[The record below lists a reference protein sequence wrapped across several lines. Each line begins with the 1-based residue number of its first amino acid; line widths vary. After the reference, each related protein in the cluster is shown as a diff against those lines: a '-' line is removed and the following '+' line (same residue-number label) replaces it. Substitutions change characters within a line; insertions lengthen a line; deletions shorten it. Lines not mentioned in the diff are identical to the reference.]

1 MGLGIGAIVSIISA
15 TVAVGTTIYAMTQMP
30 DKQEQ
35 DAGGSKITKNGT
47 SSPRNRVYGKAIV
60 GCTSVYSNVLNK
72 SHNVRLD
79 VFAVGGAGAVT
90 FHNIWIDDSKMFE
103 EDKADFTPAN
113 DGRACIYTSNDMR
126 GRYKS
131 YGGFQMQWRSGQENQ
146 VASQLAIDNSDGEW
160 TVNHRGSFVP
170 HIVIRA
176 NYVEKTDAVI
186 LGSRYN
192 ITALVTG
199 ADVYD
204 PRTGLV
210 NGESSNT
217 ALAVLDFLTNTYYGM
232 GIPTDYI
239 DIESFKYAA
248 TFVDNH
254 DLRINSAINADDSY
268 ADILRDMLAC
278 CGGALAITNGRIKFL
293 VEEAVT
299 APIYEFDEDNITK
312 GTLKV
317 SPSGSS
323 DYYNVVTTQ
332 FKSASNRD
340 NADDFMIPAD
350 TTTDPRIRQDGQVI
364 TKSLKMPYARDA
376 YPEEEGKVLHGVK
389 HMTNIVYKKAF
400 FQTKASFEVDLYHYP
415 LLEPFSVVAIT
426 SSVYGYSRKL
436 FRVESMKIST
446 TEDRFNMAVINCV
459 EYDHS
464 IYDSNIDG
472 VINPPRPELDDS
484 IGKPTGLSFQLI
496 DFVSS
501 GKGSLSWQ
509 AGYFTPSTAYDI
521 EYKLS
526 TASEWT
532 RLTTAFRGLSY
543 EVSNLKQA
551 SYDFRVRTYELV
563 LGHSEWTTITNQ
575 AVKPTYVI
583 PAVTGLVIDATG
595 LEHRFTWDNM
605 KTVKI
610 EGIPA
615 NYPNTNGGSGLVSD
629 VFKQYAIEI
638 LVGGTRKHT
647 VTTQDN
653 YYTFSK
659 RDIENIVTGRSY
671 TVRIRVE
678 DVRGKAGAWKQ
689 LTVNNAQCA
698 IPSDIDVTAKVGIAT
713 IEWSPCLDD
722 DFVGSEIHVSKDAEF
737 TPSEST
743 LYATLGKESF
753 YVFNFP
759 DTSDYYIRVG
769 HFDSHGKDGIKYSLP
784 VHVTYE
790 ALPVSKVVR
799 LVSESTSFHVDKNGT
814 VTPSQIVLTATTQ
827 NTEGAV
833 SWSVSPSVTLTAG
846 SNPNEK
852 IIKAAALANHE
863 QVKVTINCEGQS
875 DTITVFKVRDG
886 QDGHD
891 GQDGQNGQDGSTI
904 YEQYRYG
911 QTVTVDSKWTAWG
924 ADMRDTDMF
933 RQRRVVTNGVA
944 GAAGSVH
951 RIKANDGTDGA
962 DGDRVF
968 IKYHTA
974 PLSQR
979 PNRPEGD
986 GNNGGWV
993 DNAEGANWMTQKV
1006 AKTIDEP
1013 LTFWSFPIQMKG
1025 NDGEVDYSQVDEI
1038 AEAKKNEAIEASIAS
1053 AQAQVEAAE
1062 VRAKAYADGVATEA
1076 EQAAILAADAK
1087 ANAAETKAKA
1097 YADGVVTE
1105 AEAAAIAEAERLAA
1119 QAEANAKA
1127 ASDPKGSASKA
1138 QQAAIAAAEEK
1149 ANAAK
1154 VFAQSYADG
1163 VATEAEQAAIAAAE
1177 AKAKAAE
1184 VAAKA
1189 YADGQVTEA
1198 EQAAIAEAERLASE
1212 AEERAKAAAIAESK
1226 DYSNAQVEA
1235 VRDVIEQIDLRA
1247 LALPEDTNLLNVS
1260 TWKVGTQGSQVGFN
1274 RNGRLE
1280 ESAIVSGMSPFG
1292 ADALWECRPYGDSS
1306 GDGGWVTS
1314 EFPIDTTKTYR
1325 FCVWFKVKDAKGAG
1339 AFYLG
1344 CSQSGSTANLNGT
1357 VNKNPY
1363 FVSGNYRS
1371 LGKVEADK
1379 WYLAVGVVHPHTYT
1393 GSDSGVAGIYDPVT
1407 GEKLYDGTEFKAV
1420 EGKATQAHRCYLYY
1434 TDNNT
1439 QRQWMVRP
1447 RVEVLDGTEV
1457 SLEKMFSTA
1466 VAGAQS
1472 LHAVKE
1478 AAEAAAK
1485 AAEVEAKAYAD
1496 GVATEAEQAAI
1507 TAAQA
1512 AANAA
1517 EVKAKAYADGEVTKA
1532 EQAAIDEA
1540 ERLAAQAEANAKALA
1555 QGVGAYREVTF
1566 GFSPTEG
1573 GSYHSLSGLQYY
1585 TVSETVLLKSCVV
1598 NASKEGTVTI
1608 CLYKGHGKATDKLV
1622 AQKEVTLTKGVQRIE
1637 LGFVFD
1643 KAVSTTWT
1651 LMRKGDVPLYRHIGA
1666 NTVTYPRE
1674 AGSLVTPQSS
1684 AGSDMAYY
1692 YFYNLEVAGL
1702 GVEGTPIGAD
1712 AVGSAAA
1719 AKEAAEAY
1727 ALAKANLAE
1736 TKAKAY
1742 ADGVVT
1748 EAEQAAIDEAE
1759 RLAAAAQ
1766 ENAKIAAEESTGRWS
1781 RDYMVNATKFA
1792 EVLDI
1797 KGASLPTQIG
1807 GTAGY
1812 SRYLV
1817 TLTTLGTGTRTEYA
1831 AWLRFDSAKW
1841 VVTTIKASGT
1851 SSNHPVLFIQDNK
1864 PYIKTYHEKEY
1875 RVRCT
1880 VEDQYVSAASAISQS
1895 AKEYADATANAAEVK
1910 AKAYADGI
1918 VTESEQAAI
1927 EAAEA
1932 AANAAEVRAKAY
1944 ADGEVT
1950 KAEQAA
1956 IAAAQ
1961 EAANLAETKAKAY
1974 ADGVSTEA
1982 ELAAIA
1988 AAEAKAKAA
1997 EVAAKAYADGEVT
2010 KAEQAAIEEAER
2022 LADEAKAHADA
2033 ELKKERK
2040 RQFDPHLTDP
2050 LKTFSKVASGS
2061 PDVISTLEGVGNI
2074 SVVSGV
2080 TGGNA
2085 LSLTG
2090 DHWIY
2095 STAVIPVDTSK
2106 KYKMVVKV
2114 RQTKDKTAGG
2124 SGFYA
2129 GVVTLDRNYN
2139 NLTGGEGTH
2148 RYFCA
2153 KSETLTVAGG
2163 WRTFEGYIQG
2173 VGDAHNNFRAGT
2185 AYVRPMFI
2193 VNYSKGNGI
2202 AEVDEIRFYEVTAQ
2216 GDLIDLGFETAQGAQ
2231 DKANAA
2237 QAAAEA
2243 YAKARAEAA
2252 LNTQFVHSGFI
2263 ERDGLNFRKKSG
2275 VSQWDGWASSKQTF
2289 TGGCSLTF
2297 TAGTTNAAAMC
2308 GITTPNMG
2316 GASYTDIDFC
2326 FYIRSNGTLAIYENG
2341 KHIADYGNYTVG
2353 TVLTIRYDGI
2363 RVRYFVNGVL
2373 KREVGTSANLGF
2385 VADMSIYDVST
2396 GFPIQ
2401 GLTFLDSEGAVA
2413 WAKDNLDNRIP
2424 QANADALK
2432 TMMANEGLRYYKKIT
2447 VGGEANKYYPV
2458 IIHGGDQN
2466 KLRTIKIWRS
2476 YSETAPN
2483 SWNTATH
2490 KGALMMTW
2498 QGNFGGWGGAVYR
2511 STLLE
2516 HSEAY
2521 SDILADCY
2529 IVNHSMGF
2537 AFFLRGG
2544 TAVYHIASDM
2554 DISGVERTNPS
2565 GGGSGIYL
2573 DGTLNSYVHATLPY
2587 NAPDALTTVNR
2598 DRLTS
2603 IKTAYNG
2610 QGQYIKNLNADNI
2623 STGTL
2628 SAQRIE
2634 ADVYNGTLVN
2644 ATNIKAGMLDANH
2657 INTRTFSGENAI
2669 FDAEVYGG
2677 VLTGAVVRTGSTGAR
2692 AEMREDGYK
2701 FAAYNAQN
2709 KPTFYVDANGNVVM
2723 NSGSIS
2729 SDVLSEASRNSNIV
2743 TWIGTAG
2750 KGGNMQFTDNLV
2762 LQNDVTYFPITNN
2775 FYTTGK
2781 NGVLNVQFCAANGY
2795 LFQDEKSAVG
2805 AAAPAQKTL
2814 PANAAPT
2821 VYFVDASNTTK
2832 GSVMRMTITYT
2843 TQAANGTA
2851 ASKSNP
2857 SGTQGWR
2864 KTYAHFHI
2872 DNVATRPNVATGTN
2886 VKGYKLCINLG
2897 ASSIKDKLKAL
2908 KRVPDVI
2915 NYHETAEGGRYL
2927 PHSYKVVWSGNAAAV
2942 TNSWGEGLYYIIGTQ
2957 RSDWRNC
2964 GFVMVAGENHHA
2976 PQHRSIYGQYDAYY
2990 EYRYDTKQFKASKTH
3005 IAVIIKLSGV

>member
-595 LEHRFTWDNM
+595 LEHKFTWDNM

-638 LVGGTRKHT
+638 LVDGTRKHT

-678 DVRGKAGAWKQ
+678 DVRGKAGVWKQ

-875 DTITVFKVRDG
+875 DTITVFKVRDGQDG

-1198 EQAAIAEAERLASE
+1198 EQAAIAEAERLA
-1212 AEERAKAAAIAESK
+1212 
-1226 DYSNAQVEA
+1226 
-1235 VRDVIEQIDLRA
+1235 
-1247 LALPEDTNLLNVS
+1247 
-1260 TWKVGTQGSQVGFN
+1260 
-1274 RNGRLE
+1274 
-1280 ESAIVSGMSPFG
+1280 
-1292 ADALWECRPYGDSS
+1292 
-1306 GDGGWVTS
+1306 
-1314 EFPIDTTKTYR
+1314 
-1325 FCVWFKVKDAKGAG
+1325 
-1339 AFYLG
+1339 
-1344 CSQSGSTANLNGT
+1344 
-1357 VNKNPY
+1357 
-1363 FVSGNYRS
+1363 
-1371 LGKVEADK
+1371 
-1379 WYLAVGVVHPHTYT
+1379 
-1393 GSDSGVAGIYDPVT
+1393 
-1407 GEKLYDGTEFKAV
+1407 
-1420 EGKATQAHRCYLYY
+1420 
-1434 TDNNT
+1434 
-1439 QRQWMVRP
+1439 
-1447 RVEVLDGTEV
+1447 
-1457 SLEKMFSTA
+1457 
-1466 VAGAQS
+1466 
-1472 LHAVKE
+1472 
-1478 AAEAAAK
+1478 
-1485 AAEVEAKAYAD
+1485 
-1496 GVATEAEQAAI
+1496 
-1507 TAAQA
+1507 
-1512 AANAA
+1512 
-1517 EVKAKAYADGEVTKA
+1517 
-1532 EQAAIDEA
+1532 
-1540 ERLAAQAEANAKALA
+1540 AQAEANAKALA

-1573 GSYHSLSGLQYY
+1573 GSYHNLSGLQYY

-1651 LMRKGDVPLYRHIGA
+1651 LMRDGAVPLYRHIGA

-2050 LKTFSKVASGS
+2050 LKTFSKASTGS
-2061 PDVISTLEGVGNI
+2061 PDTIGTLEGVGNI

-2090 DHWIY
+2090 DHWVF

-2129 GVVTLDRNYN
+2129 GVATLDRNYSSIS
-2139 NLTGGEGTH
+2139 GGAGTH

-2153 KSETLTVAGG
+2153 QSETLTVAGG

-2193 VNYSKGNGI
+2193 VNYSKGNGV

-2316 GASYTDIDFC
+2316 GAGYNDIDFC

-2483 SWNTATH
+2483 SWNTSTH

-2573 DGTLNSYVHATLPY
+2573 DGTLNSYVHATSPY

>member
-1 MGLGIGAIVSIISA
+1 MGLAAA
-15 TVAVGTTIYAMTQMP
+15 TVAWISVGLSVGATIYTMTQMP
-30 DKQEQ
+30 DNKSN
-35 DAGGSKITKNGT
+35 DSIAGTKVTKNGT
-47 SSPRNRVYGKAIV
+47 QSPRNRVYGTAIV
-60 GCTSVYSNVLNK
+60 GCTYVYSNVLDRDQ
-72 SHNVRLD
+72 SYRLD
-79 VFAVGGAGAVT
+79 VFSVGGVGAVR
-90 FHNIWIDDSKMFE
+90 FHNVWIDDVKMFD
-103 EDKADFTPAN
+103 EDKNDLTDPAN
-113 DGRACIYTSNDMR
+113 ASSGIYDSSSMR
-126 GRYKS
+126 PRYKKS
-131 YGGFQMQWRSGQENQ
+131 DGFKMQWRSGQENQ
-146 VASQLAIDNSDGEW
+146 VAAKLAIDNSDGEW
-160 TVNHRGSFVP
+160 TVNHRGACVP
-170 HIVIRA
+170 HIVIYA
-176 NYVEKTDAVI
+176 DYSTNQDYVFFSD
-186 LGSRYN
+186 RYN
-192 ITALVTG
+192 INALVTG
-199 ADVYD
+199 AEVFD
-204 PRTGLV
+204 PRTGQV

-217 ALAVLDFLTNTYYGM
+217 ALATLDFLMNDYYGM
-232 GIPTDYI
+232 GVTVDYI
-239 DIESFKYAA
+239 NMESFKYGA
-248 TFVDNH
+248 TFCEDN
-254 DLRINSAINADDSY
+254 DLRINSAIDASAKF
-268 ADILRDMLAC
+268 ADILQDMLAC
-278 CGGALAITNGRIKFL
+278 CGGALAIVDGKITFL
-293 VEEAVT
+293 VEEKVL
-299 APIYEFDEDNITK
+299 APVYELNEDNILK
-312 GTLKV
+312 NSLKV
-317 SPSGSS
+317 SPADSS
-323 DYYNVVTTQ
+323 SYYNVVSTT
-332 FKSASNRD
+332 FKSEINRD
-340 NADDFMIPAD
+340 NDDDFVIPQNAAS
-350 TTTDPRIRQDGQVI
+350 DPRVMADGKII

-376 YPEEEGKVLHGVK
+376 YEAEDGVVQHCVK
-389 HMTNIVYKKAF
+389 YMTNLVYNKAK
-400 FQTKASFEVDLYHYP
+400 FQMSCSFDIDLHK
-415 LLEPFSVVAIT
+415 FSELRPWDVIGV
-426 SSVYGYSRKL
+426 SSEIYGFKNKL
-436 FRVESMKIST
+436 FRVQSMKVAT
-446 TEDRFNMAVINCV
+446 DADRFNIATIHCI

-464 IYDSNIDG
+464 VYEGTVEGTGSL
-472 VINPPRPELDDS
+472 PRPKPDDNVPAPKNVMFTLS
-484 IGKPTGLSFQLI
+484 SFVNTGYGLLAWEASC
-496 DFVSS
+496 
-501 GKGSLSWQ
+501 
-509 AGYFTPSTAYDI
+509 FTPSTAYDI

-526 TASEWT
+526 SASKWT
-532 RLTTAFRGLSY
+532 RLTSAFRGTQFTLTD
-543 EVSNLKQA
+543 LKEA
-551 SYDFRVRTYELV
+551 RYDFRVRTYELF
-563 LGHSEWTTITNQ
+563 LGSSDWTTITNINVRP
-575 AVKPTYVI
+575 AYVI
-583 PAVTGLVIDATG
+583 PEVTGLKVETSTPNFK
-595 LEHRFTWDNM
+595 FTWDDMTN
-605 KTVKI
+605 V
-610 EGIPA
+610 EVDNIPSSDA
-615 NYPNTNGGSGLVSD
+615 PNSAGSTGKLAD
-629 VFKQYAIEI
+629 VFHQYSIQIVVNGVMKYATTTKESTFTLDLEKNKEMMGGQPSRVITFRISIEDRLGNSS
-638 LVGGTRKHT
+638 LVTELVANNRQIGVAG
-647 VTTQDN
+647 
-653 YYTFSK
+653 
-659 RDIENIVTGRSY
+659 
-671 TVRIRVE
+671 
-678 DVRGKAGAWKQ
+678 DV
-689 LTVNNAQCA
+689 
-698 IPSDIDVTAKVGIAT
+698 DVTNANGSAT
-713 IEWSPCLDD
+713 VEWSPCFEP
-722 DFVGSEIHVSKDAEF
+722 DFAGTEVHISTTKGF
-737 TPSEST
+737 TPSAST
-743 LYATLGKESF
+743 LHATLGKESF
-753 YVFNFP
+753 YVFPFP
-759 DTSDYYIRVG
+759 DKTTRYMRIA
-769 HFDSHGKDGIKYSLP
+769 HFDTMGRDGLQYSPEITL
-784 VHVTYE
+784 TYDGVE
-790 ALPVSKVVR
+790 SAKSVR
-799 LVSESTSFHVDKNGT
+799 LISDSQTFHVNKSG
-814 VTPSQIVLTATTQ
+814 VAAPSLIIMSAFTQ
-827 NTEGAV
+827 NVEG
-833 SWSVSPSVTLTAG
+833 SVKWTTSPSVALATT
-846 SNPNEK
+846 SNPNERVLK
-852 IIKAAALANHE
+852 YASMGNHDS
-863 QVKVTINCEGQS
+863 VKVTVTVDGVT
-875 DTITVFKVRDG
+875 DTVTICKVR
-886 QDGHD
+886 DGHD
-891 GQDGQNGQDGSTI
+891 GQDGQDGQDGSNGQDGNTI
-904 YEQYRYG
+904 YEEYRYG
-911 QTVTVDSKWTAWG
+911 QVINPDASWTAWG
-924 ADMRDTDMF
+924 ADMRTSDIY
-933 RQRRVVTNGVA
+933 RQTRRVINDVPQ
-944 GAAGSVH
+944 AAGRVH
-951 RIKANDGTDGA
+951 RIAGMDGSNGA
-962 DGDRVF
+962 DGERLFVV
-968 IKYHTA
+968 YHKN
-974 PLSQR
+974 PVNQR
-979 PNRPEGD
+979 PMPPEGA
-986 GNNGGWV
+986 GNTGGWTE
-993 DNAEGANWMTQKV
+993 DSDGANWMSQKL
-1006 AKTIDEP
+1006 ANTIDQP

-1025 NDGEVDYSQVDEI
+1025 NDGEVDYSHVDEI

-1053 AQAQVEAAE
+1053 ATASVEAAE
-1062 VRAKAYADGVATEA
+1062 VRAKAYADGVATDA
-1076 EQAAILAADAK
+1076 EKAAIAAADAK

-1105 AEAAAIAEAERLAA
+1105 AEQAAIAEAERLAA

-1163 VATEAEQAAIAAAE
+1163 VANDAEQAAI
-1177 AKAKAAE
+1177 
-1184 VAAKA
+1184 
-1189 YADGQVTEA
+1189 
-1198 EQAAIAEAERLASE
+1198 L
-1212 AEERAKAAAIAESK
+1212 
-1226 DYSNAQVEA
+1226 
-1235 VRDVIEQIDLRA
+1235 
-1247 LALPEDTNLLNVS
+1247 
-1260 TWKVGTQGSQVGFN
+1260 
-1274 RNGRLE
+1274 
-1280 ESAIVSGMSPFG
+1280 
-1292 ADALWECRPYGDSS
+1292 
-1306 GDGGWVTS
+1306 
-1314 EFPIDTTKTYR
+1314 
-1325 FCVWFKVKDAKGAG
+1325 
-1339 AFYLG
+1339 
-1344 CSQSGSTANLNGT
+1344 
-1357 VNKNPY
+1357 
-1363 FVSGNYRS
+1363 
-1371 LGKVEADK
+1371 
-1379 WYLAVGVVHPHTYT
+1379 
-1393 GSDSGVAGIYDPVT
+1393 
-1407 GEKLYDGTEFKAV
+1407 
-1420 EGKATQAHRCYLYY
+1420 
-1434 TDNNT
+1434 
-1439 QRQWMVRP
+1439 
-1447 RVEVLDGTEV
+1447 
-1457 SLEKMFSTA
+1457 
-1466 VAGAQS
+1466 
-1472 LHAVKE
+1472 
-1478 AAEAAAK
+1478 
-1485 AAEVEAKAYAD
+1485 
-1496 GVATEAEQAAI
+1496 
-1507 TAAQA
+1507 AAQA
-1512 AANAA
+1512 KADAA
-1517 EVKAKAYADGEVTKA
+1517 ETKAKAYADGEITKA

-1651 LMRKGDVPLYRHIGA
+1651 LMRDGDVPLYRHIGA

-1831 AWLRFDSAKW
+1831 AWLRFDSAQW

-1932 AANAAEVRAKAY
+1932 AARAAEERAKAY

-1956 IAAAQ
+1956 IEAAQ

-2010 KAEQAAIEEAER
+2010 KAEQAAIDEAER

-2050 LKTFSKVASGS
+2050 LKTFSKVYSGS

-2095 STAVIPVDTSK
+2095 STAVIPVDPNK

-2129 GVVTLDRNYN
+2129 GVATLDRNYN
-2139 NLTGGEGTH
+2139 NLTGGAGNH

-2153 KSETLTVAGG
+2153 QSQTLTVAGG

-2173 VGDAHNNFRAGT
+2173 IGDNHNNFRSGT

-2193 VNYSKGNGI
+2193 VNYSGGNGI
-2202 AEVDEIRFYEVTAQ
+2202 AEVDEIRFYEVTER
-2216 GDLIDLGFETAQGAQ
+2216 GDLVDLGFETTQGAQ

-2237 QAAAEA
+2237 KAAAEA

-2275 VSQWDGWASSKQTF
+2275 TSQWDGWASSKQTF

-2316 GASYTDIDFC
+2316 GAGYNDIDFC

-2341 KHIADYGNYTVG
+2341 KRIADYGNYTVG

-2401 GLTFLDSEGAVA
+2401 GLTFIDSEGAAA
-2413 WAKDNLDNRIP
+2413 WAKDSLDNRIP

-2432 TMMANEGLRYYKKIT
+2432 TMMSNEGLRYYRKIT

-2476 YSETAPN
+2476 YAETAPN

-2544 TAVYHIASDM
+2544 GAVYHIASDM

-2573 DGTLNSYVHATLPY
+2573 DGTLNSYVHATSPY
-2587 NAPDALTTVNR
+2587 NAPDALTAVNR
-2598 DRLTS
+2598 DRLTN

-2610 QGQYIKNLNADNI
+2610 QGQHIKNLNADNI
-2623 STGTL
+2623 TAGKIA
-2628 SAQRIE
+2628 AQYVH

-2644 ATNIKAGMLDANH
+2644 ATNIKAGMLDADH
-2657 INTRTFSGENAI
+2657 INTRTFTGENAI

-2677 VLTGAVVRTGSTGAR
+2677 ILTGAVVRTGSTGAR

-2729 SDVLSEASRNSNIV
+2729 SNVLSEASRNSNIV

-2781 NGVLNVQFCAANGY
+2781 NGVLNVQYCAAQGY

-2814 PANAAPT
+2814 PADAAPT

-2832 GSVMRMTITYT
+2832 GAVIRMTIKYT

-2851 ASKSNP
+2851 PSKTNP

-2872 DNVATRPNVATGTN
+2872 DNIATRPNVATATN

-2897 ASSIKDKLKAL
+2897 ASSIKTALKAL
-2908 KRVPDVI
+2908 KRVPDTI
-2915 NYHETAEGGRYL
+2915 SYHEDSEGGRYL

-2964 GFVMVAGENHHA
+2964 GFVMVTDENHHS

>member
-113 DGRACIYTSNDMR
+113 DGTACIYTSDDMR

-131 YGGFQMQWRSGQENQ
+131 YGGFKMQWRSGQENQ

-254 DLRINSAINADDSY
+254 DLRINSAINADDNY

-299 APIYEFDEDNITK
+299 APIYEFNEDNITK

-472 VINPPRPELDDS
+472 AINPPRPELDDS

-526 TASEWT
+526 SASEWT

-583 PAVTGLVIDATG
+583 PVVTGLVVDASG
-595 LEHRFTWDNM
+595 LEHKFTWDNM

-615 NYPNTNGGSGLVSD
+615 TYPNTNGGSGLVSD

-689 LTVNNAQCA
+689 LTVTNSQCA

-722 DFVGSEIHVSKDAEF
+722 DFVGSEIHVSKEAEF

-814 VTPSQIVLTATTQ
+814 VTPSQITLTATTQ
-827 NTEGAV
+827 NTSGAV
-833 SWSVSPSVTLTAG
+833 SWSVSPSVTLVAG
-846 SNPNEK
+846 TNPNEK
-852 IIKAAALANHE
+852 IIKASALANHE
-863 QVKVTINCEGQS
+863 QVKVTISCEGQS
-875 DTITVFKVRDG
+875 DTISVFKVRDG
-886 QDGHD
+886 HDGQN
-891 GQDGQNGQDGSTI
+891 GQDGQNGLDGSTI

-933 RQRRVVTNGVA
+933 RQRRLVTNGVA

-1025 NDGEVDYSQVDEI
+1025 NDGEVDYSHVDEI

-1053 AQAQVEAAE
+1053 ATASVEAAE

-1076 EQAAILAADAK
+1076 EKAAILAADAK

-1119 QAEANAKA
+1119 QAEANAKT
-1127 ASDPKGSASKA
+1127 ASDPKGSASAA

-1163 VATEAEQAAIAAAE
+1163 VATEAEQAAIAAA
-1177 AKAKAAE
+1177 
-1184 VAAKA
+1184 
-1189 YADGQVTEA
+1189 
-1198 EQAAIAEAERLASE
+1198 
-1212 AEERAKAAAIAESK
+1212 
-1226 DYSNAQVEA
+1226 
-1235 VRDVIEQIDLRA
+1235 
-1247 LALPEDTNLLNVS
+1247 
-1260 TWKVGTQGSQVGFN
+1260 
-1274 RNGRLE
+1274 
-1280 ESAIVSGMSPFG
+1280 
-1292 ADALWECRPYGDSS
+1292 
-1306 GDGGWVTS
+1306 
-1314 EFPIDTTKTYR
+1314 
-1325 FCVWFKVKDAKGAG
+1325 
-1339 AFYLG
+1339 
-1344 CSQSGSTANLNGT
+1344 
-1357 VNKNPY
+1357 
-1363 FVSGNYRS
+1363 
-1371 LGKVEADK
+1371 
-1379 WYLAVGVVHPHTYT
+1379 
-1393 GSDSGVAGIYDPVT
+1393 
-1407 GEKLYDGTEFKAV
+1407 
-1420 EGKATQAHRCYLYY
+1420 
-1434 TDNNT
+1434 
-1439 QRQWMVRP
+1439 
-1447 RVEVLDGTEV
+1447 
-1457 SLEKMFSTA
+1457 
-1466 VAGAQS
+1466 
-1472 LHAVKE
+1472 
-1478 AAEAAAK
+1478 
-1485 AAEVEAKAYAD
+1485 
-1496 GVATEAEQAAI
+1496 
-1507 TAAQA
+1507 QA

-1532 EQAAIDEA
+1532 EQAAIEEA

-1566 GFSPTEG
+1566 GFSPTTG

-1608 CLYKGHGKATDKLV
+1608 CLYKGHGRATDMLAAK
-1622 AQKEVTLTKGVQRIE
+1622 KEVTLKKGVQRVD
-1637 LGFVFD
+1637 LGFIFD
-1643 KAVSTTWT
+1643 KALSDKWT
-1651 LMRKGDVPLYRHIGA
+1651 LMRDGDVPLYRHIGA

-1797 KGASLPTQIG
+1797 KGAPLPTQIG

-1831 AWLRFDSAKW
+1831 AWLRFDSAQW

-2050 LKTFSKVASGS
+2050 LKTFSKALSGS
-2061 PDVISTLEGVGNI
+2061 PDTIGTLEGVGNI

-2095 STAVIPVDTSK
+2095 TTAVIPVDTSK

-2114 RQTKDKTAGG
+2114 RQTKDKTTGG

-2193 VNYSKGNGI
+2193 VNYSKGDGI

-2316 GASYTDIDFC
+2316 GAGYNDIDFC

-2341 KHIADYGNYTVG
+2341 TRIADYGNYTVG
-2353 TVLTIRYDGI
+2353 TILTIRYDGV

-2476 YSETAPN
+2476 YAETAPN
-2483 SWNTATH
+2483 SWNTSTH

-2573 DGTLNSYVHATLPY
+2573 DGTLNSYVHPTSPY
-2587 NAPDALTTVNR
+2587 NAPDALTAVNR

-2762 LQNDVTYFPITNN
+2762 LQNDITYFPITNN

-2897 ASSIKDKLKAL
+2897 ASSIKDALKAL
-2908 KRVPDVI
+2908 KRVPDAI
-2915 NYHETAEGGRYL
+2915 KYHETAEGGRYL
-2927 PHSYKVVWSGNAAAV
+2927 PHSYKLVWSGAANSV
-2942 TNSWGEGLYYIIGTQ
+2942 PNSWGSGWYLIQGHD
-2957 RSDWRNC
+2957 RGDWHDA
-2964 GFVMVAGENHHA
+2964 GFVFVLDENHYGTAA
-2976 PQHRSIYGQYDAYY
+2976 PRSIFPAYSIYY
-2990 EYRYDTKQFKASKTH
+2990 EYRYDTKIFKSSSGNITR
-3005 IAVIIKLSGV
+3005 IFKLTGV

>member
-1 MGLGIGAIVSIISA
+1 MGLAAA
-15 TVAVGTTIYAMTQMP
+15 TVAWISVGLSVGATIYTMTQMP
-30 DKQEQ
+30 DNKSN
-35 DAGGSKITKNGT
+35 DSIAGTKVTKNGT
-47 SSPRNRVYGKAIV
+47 QSPRNRVYGTAIV
-60 GCTSVYSNVLNK
+60 GCTYVYSNVLDRDQ
-72 SHNVRLD
+72 SYRLD
-79 VFAVGGAGAVT
+79 VFSVGGVGSVR
-90 FHNIWIDDSKMFE
+90 FHNVWIDDVKMFD
-103 EDKADFTPAN
+103 EDKNDLTDPAN
-113 DGRACIYTSNDMR
+113 ASSGIYDASSMR
-126 GRYKS
+126 PRYKKS
-131 YGGFQMQWRSGQENQ
+131 DGFKMQWRSGQENQ
-146 VASQLAIDNSDGEW
+146 VAAKLAIDNSDGEW
-160 TVNHRGSFVP
+160 TVNHRGACVP
-170 HIVIRA
+170 HIVIYA
-176 NYVEKTDAVI
+176 DYSTNQDYVFFSD
-186 LGSRYN
+186 RYN
-192 ITALVTG
+192 INALVTG
-199 ADVYD
+199 AEVFD
-204 PRTGLV
+204 PRTDQV

-217 ALAVLDFLTNTYYGM
+217 ALATLDFLMNDYYGM
-232 GIPTDYI
+232 GVTVDYI
-239 DIESFKYAA
+239 NMESFKYGA
-248 TFVDNH
+248 TFCEDN
-254 DLRINSAINADDSY
+254 DLRINSAIDASAKF
-268 ADILRDMLAC
+268 ADILQDMLAC
-278 CGGALAITNGRIKFL
+278 CGGALAIVDGKITFL
-293 VEEAVT
+293 VEEKVL
-299 APIYEFDEDNITK
+299 APVYELDEDSILKNS
-312 GTLKV
+312 LKV
-317 SPSGSS
+317 SPADSGS
-323 DYYNVVTTQ
+323 YYNVVSTT
-332 FKSASNRD
+332 FKSEINRD
-340 NADDFMIPAD
+340 NDDDFVIPQNAAS
-350 TTTDPRIRQDGQVI
+350 DPRVMADGKII

-376 YPEEEGKVLHGVK
+376 YEAEDGVVQHCVK
-389 HMTNIVYKKAF
+389 YMTNLVYNKAK
-400 FQTKASFEVDLYHYP
+400 FQMSCSFDIDLHK
-415 LLEPFSVVAIT
+415 FSELRPWDVIGV
-426 SSVYGYSRKL
+426 SSEIYGFKNKL
-436 FRVESMKIST
+436 FRVQSMKVAT
-446 TEDRFNMAVINCV
+446 DADRFNIATIHCI

-464 IYDSNIDG
+464 VYEGTVEGTGSL
-472 VINPPRPELDDS
+472 PRPKPDDNVPAPKNVMFTLS
-484 IGKPTGLSFQLI
+484 SFVNTGYGLLAWEASC
-496 DFVSS
+496 
-501 GKGSLSWQ
+501 
-509 AGYFTPSTAYDI
+509 FTPSTTYDI

-526 TASEWT
+526 SASKWT
-532 RLTTAFRGLSY
+532 RLTSAFRGTQFTLTD
-543 EVSNLKQA
+543 LKEA
-551 SYDFRVRTYELV
+551 RYDFRVRTYELF
-563 LGHSEWTTITNQ
+563 LGSSDWTTITNVNVRP
-575 AVKPTYVI
+575 AYVI
-583 PAVTGLVIDATG
+583 PEVTGLKVETSTPNFK
-595 LEHRFTWDNM
+595 FTWDDMTN
-605 KTVKI
+605 V
-610 EGIPA
+610 EVDNIPSSDA
-615 NYPNTNGGSGLVSD
+615 PNSAGSTGKLAD
-629 VFKQYAIEI
+629 VFHQYSIQIVVNGVMKYATTTKESVFTLDLEKNKEMMGGQPSRVITFRISIEDRLGNSS
-638 LVGGTRKHT
+638 LVTELVANNRQIGVAG
-647 VTTQDN
+647 
-653 YYTFSK
+653 
-659 RDIENIVTGRSY
+659 
-671 TVRIRVE
+671 
-678 DVRGKAGAWKQ
+678 DV
-689 LTVNNAQCA
+689 
-698 IPSDIDVTAKVGIAT
+698 DVTNANGSAT
-713 IEWSPCLDD
+713 VEWSPCFEP
-722 DFVGSEIHVSKDAEF
+722 DFAGTEVHISTTKGF
-737 TPSEST
+737 TPSAST
-743 LYATLGKESF
+743 LHATLGKESF
-753 YVFNFP
+753 YVFPFP
-759 DTSDYYIRVG
+759 DKTTRYMRIA
-769 HFDSHGKDGIKYSLP
+769 HFDTMGRDGLQYSPEITL
-784 VHVTYE
+784 TYDGVE
-790 ALPVSKVVR
+790 SAKSVR
-799 LVSESTSFHVDKNGT
+799 LISDSQTFHVNKSG
-814 VTPSQIVLTATTQ
+814 VTAPSLIIMSAFTQ
-827 NTEGAV
+827 NVEG
-833 SWSVSPSVTLTAG
+833 SVKWTTSPSVALATT
-846 SNPNEK
+846 SNPNERVLK
-852 IIKAAALANHE
+852 YASMGNHDS
-863 QVKVTINCEGQS
+863 VKVTVTVDGVT
-875 DTITVFKVRDG
+875 DTVTICKVR
-886 QDGHD
+886 DGHD
-891 GQDGQNGQDGSTI
+891 GQDGQDGSNGQDGNTI
-904 YEQYRYG
+904 YEEYRYG
-911 QTVTVDSKWTAWG
+911 QVINPDASWTAWG
-924 ADMRDTDMF
+924 ADMRTSDIY
-933 RQRRVVTNGVA
+933 RQTRRVINDVPQ
-944 GAAGSVH
+944 AAGRVH
-951 RIKANDGTDGA
+951 RIAGMDGSNGA
-962 DGDRVF
+962 DGERLFVV
-968 IKYHTA
+968 YHKN
-974 PLSQR
+974 PVNQR
-979 PNRPEGD
+979 PMPPEGA
-986 GNNGGWV
+986 GNTGGWTE
-993 DNAEGANWMTQKV
+993 DSDGANWMSQKL
-1006 AKTIDEP
+1006 ANTIDQP

-1025 NDGEVDYSQVDEI
+1025 NDGEVDYGHVDEI

-1053 AQAQVEAAE
+1053 ATASVEAAE
-1062 VRAKAYADGVATEA
+1062 VRAKAYADGVATDA
-1076 EQAAILAADAK
+1076 EKAAIAAADAK

-1105 AEAAAIAEAERLAA
+1105 AEQAAIAEAERLAA

-1154 VFAQSYADG
+1154 VFAQAYADGVATEAEKAAITAANAAANAAEVKAKAYADGEITKAEQAAIDEAERLAAEAERKAKDYTTTTVDNLTPTDIGASDRVRDEYNVNLPAFHDFEQVVIPLCRVYDKEEGTSLPHSYVIGKFVFKRTSGNGQIAEIMVNAQSGYSDRWNVFHYSETSNVNSMNAVTFMKNGKKYYGIHLASTAQFQRNTFKGSFLNGSKDPILMNPIVYRRSDPAVILDEEVRNSIRVYAEDRTTYTNGSINVNGQVLETEVGAQAKADAVKEAADAAVEASEVRAKAYADG
-1163 VATEAEQAAIAAAE
+1163 VATEAEQAAIAAAD
-1177 AKAKAAE
+1177 AKAQAAE
-1184 VAAKA
+1184 TKAKA
-1189 YADGQVTEA
+1189 YADGIVTES
-1198 EQAAIAEAERLASE
+1198 EQASI
-1212 AEERAKAAAIAESK
+1212 AAA
-1226 DYSNAQVEA
+1226 Q
-1235 VRDVIEQIDLRA
+1235 
-1247 LALPEDTNLLNVS
+1247 
-1260 TWKVGTQGSQVGFN
+1260 
-1274 RNGRLE
+1274 
-1280 ESAIVSGMSPFG
+1280 
-1292 ADALWECRPYGDSS
+1292 
-1306 GDGGWVTS
+1306 
-1314 EFPIDTTKTYR
+1314 
-1325 FCVWFKVKDAKGAG
+1325 
-1339 AFYLG
+1339 
-1344 CSQSGSTANLNGT
+1344 
-1357 VNKNPY
+1357 
-1363 FVSGNYRS
+1363 
-1371 LGKVEADK
+1371 
-1379 WYLAVGVVHPHTYT
+1379 
-1393 GSDSGVAGIYDPVT
+1393 
-1407 GEKLYDGTEFKAV
+1407 
-1420 EGKATQAHRCYLYY
+1420 
-1434 TDNNT
+1434 
-1439 QRQWMVRP
+1439 
-1447 RVEVLDGTEV
+1447 
-1457 SLEKMFSTA
+1457 
-1466 VAGAQS
+1466 
-1472 LHAVKE
+1472 
-1478 AAEAAAK
+1478 AAAK
-1485 AAEVEAKAYAD
+1485 AAETRAKAYAD
-1496 GVATEAEQAAI
+1496 GEISKAEQAAI
-1507 TAAQA
+1507 TEAERLAAMAEANAKAASDPKGA
-1512 AANAA
+1512 AANAQSTAQAYAKAQA
-1517 EVKAKAYADGEVTKA
+1517 EAAELRAKQASDPKGSATKAQQAAIAAADAKVAAAKTAMEAYADGVANDAEQAAILAAQAKADAAETKAKAYADGEITKA

-1598 NASKEGTVTI
+1598 NASKEGTVTVR
-1608 CLYKGHGKATDKLV
+1608 LYKGHGKATDKLV

-1651 LMRKGDVPLYRHIGA
+1651 LMRDGDVPLYRHIGV

-1797 KGASLPTQIG
+1797 KGAPLPTQIG

-1895 AKEYADATANAAEVK
+1895 AKEYADASANAAEVK

-1927 EAAEA
+1927 NAAEA
-1932 AANAAEVRAKAY
+1932 AAKAAEVRAKAY

-1956 IAAAQ
+1956 IA
-1961 EAANLAETKAKAY
+1961 
-1974 ADGVSTEA
+1974 
-1982 ELAAIA
+1982 
-1988 AAEAKAKAA
+1988 
-1997 EVAAKAYADGEVT
+1997 
-2010 KAEQAAIEEAER
+2010 EAER
-2022 LADEAKAHADA
+2022 LAA
-2033 ELKKERK
+2033 E
-2040 RQFDPHLTDP
+2040 
-2050 LKTFSKVASGS
+2050 
-2061 PDVISTLEGVGNI
+2061 
-2074 SVVSGV
+2074 
-2080 TGGNA
+2080 
-2085 LSLTG
+2085 
-2090 DHWIY
+2090 
-2095 STAVIPVDTSK
+2095 
-2106 KYKMVVKV
+2106 
-2114 RQTKDKTAGG
+2114 
-2124 SGFYA
+2124 
-2129 GVVTLDRNYN
+2129 
-2139 NLTGGEGTH
+2139 
-2148 RYFCA
+2148 
-2153 KSETLTVAGG
+2153 
-2163 WRTFEGYIQG
+2163 
-2173 VGDAHNNFRAGT
+2173 
-2185 AYVRPMFI
+2185 
-2193 VNYSKGNGI
+2193 
-2202 AEVDEIRFYEVTAQ
+2202 
-2216 GDLIDLGFETAQGAQ
+2216 
-2231 DKANAA
+2231 
-2237 QAAAEA
+2237 AEA
-2243 YAKARAEAA
+2243 YAKARAEAT

-2316 GASYTDIDFC
+2316 GAGYNDIDFC

-2341 KHIADYGNYTVG
+2341 TRIADYGNYTVG
-2353 TVLTIRYDGI
+2353 TVLTIRYDGVRI
-2363 RVRYFVNGVL
+2363 RYFVNGVL

-2401 GLTFLDSEGAVA
+2401 GLTFSDSEGAVA

-2424 QANADALK
+2424 QGNADALK
-2432 TMMANEGLRYYKKIT
+2432 AMMANEGLRYYKKIT

-2476 YSETAPN
+2476 YAETAPN
-2483 SWNTATH
+2483 SWNTSTH

-2544 TAVYHIASDM
+2544 GAVYHIASDM

-2573 DGTLNSYVHATLPY
+2573 DGTLNSFVHATSSY
-2587 NAPDALTTVNR
+2587 NAPDALSAVNR
-2598 DRLTS
+2598 ERLMN

-2610 QGQYIKNLNADNI
+2610 QGQHIKNLNADNI
-2623 STGTL
+2623 TAGKIA
-2628 SAQRIE
+2628 AQYVH

-2644 ATNIKAGMLDANH
+2644 ATNIKAGMLDADH
-2657 INTRTFSGENAI
+2657 INTRTFTGENAI

-2729 SDVLSEASRNSNIV
+2729 SNVLSEASRNSNIV

-2781 NGVLNVQFCAANGY
+2781 NGVLNVQYCAAQGY

-2814 PANAAPT
+2814 PADAAPT
-2821 VYFVDASNTTK
+2821 VYFVDASNVTK
-2832 GSVMRMTITYT
+2832 GSVIRMTIKYT
-2843 TQAANGTA
+2843 TQFANGTA

-2872 DNVATRPNVATGTN
+2872 DNVATRPNVATATN

-2897 ASSIKDKLKAL
+2897 ASSIKTALKAL
-2908 KRVPDVI
+2908 KRVPDTI
-2915 NYHETAEGGRYL
+2915 SYHEDSEGGRYL

-2964 GFVMVAGENHHA
+2964 GFVMVTDENHHS

>member
-131 YGGFQMQWRSGQENQ
+131 YGGFKMQWRSGQENQ

-254 DLRINSAINADDSY
+254 DLRINSAINADDNY

-299 APIYEFDEDNITK
+299 APVYEFNEDNITK

-472 VINPPRPELDDS
+472 AINPPRPELDDS

-526 TASEWT
+526 SASEWT

-563 LGHSEWTTITNQ
+563 LGHSEWTTVTNQ

-583 PAVTGLVIDATG
+583 PAVTGLVVDASG
-595 LEHRFTWDNM
+595 LEHKFTWDNM

-615 NYPNTNGGSGLVSD
+615 TYPNTNGGSGLVSD

-638 LVGGTRKHT
+638 LVGGTRKRT

-689 LTVNNAQCA
+689 LTVTNSQCA

-722 DFVGSEIHVSKDAEF
+722 DFVGSEIHVSKEAEF

-814 VTPSQIVLTATTQ
+814 VTPSQITLTATTQ
-827 NTEGAV
+827 NTSGAV
-833 SWSVSPSVTLTAG
+833 SWSVSPSVTLVAG
-846 SNPNEK
+846 ANPNEK
-852 IIKAAALANHE
+852 TIKASALANHE
-863 QVKVTINCEGQS
+863 QVKVTISCEGQS
-875 DTITVFKVRDG
+875 DTISVFKVRDG

-933 RQRRVVTNGVA
+933 RQRRLVTNGVA

-1053 AQAQVEAAE
+1053 ATASVEAAE

-1076 EQAAILAADAK
+1076 EKAAILTADAK

-1097 YADGVVTE
+1097 YADGV
-1105 AEAAAIAEAERLAA
+1105 
-1119 QAEANAKA
+1119 
-1127 ASDPKGSASKA
+1127 
-1138 QQAAIAAAEEK
+1138 
-1149 ANAAK
+1149 
-1154 VFAQSYADG
+1154 
-1163 VATEAEQAAIAAAE
+1163 ATEAEQAAIAAA
-1177 AKAKAAE
+1177 
-1184 VAAKA
+1184 
-1189 YADGQVTEA
+1189 
-1198 EQAAIAEAERLASE
+1198 
-1212 AEERAKAAAIAESK
+1212 
-1226 DYSNAQVEA
+1226 
-1235 VRDVIEQIDLRA
+1235 
-1247 LALPEDTNLLNVS
+1247 
-1260 TWKVGTQGSQVGFN
+1260 
-1274 RNGRLE
+1274 
-1280 ESAIVSGMSPFG
+1280 
-1292 ADALWECRPYGDSS
+1292 
-1306 GDGGWVTS
+1306 
-1314 EFPIDTTKTYR
+1314 
-1325 FCVWFKVKDAKGAG
+1325 
-1339 AFYLG
+1339 
-1344 CSQSGSTANLNGT
+1344 
-1357 VNKNPY
+1357 
-1363 FVSGNYRS
+1363 
-1371 LGKVEADK
+1371 
-1379 WYLAVGVVHPHTYT
+1379 
-1393 GSDSGVAGIYDPVT
+1393 
-1407 GEKLYDGTEFKAV
+1407 
-1420 EGKATQAHRCYLYY
+1420 
-1434 TDNNT
+1434 
-1439 QRQWMVRP
+1439 
-1447 RVEVLDGTEV
+1447 
-1457 SLEKMFSTA
+1457 
-1466 VAGAQS
+1466 
-1472 LHAVKE
+1472 
-1478 AAEAAAK
+1478 
-1485 AAEVEAKAYAD
+1485 
-1496 GVATEAEQAAI
+1496 
-1507 TAAQA
+1507 QA

-1517 EVKAKAYADGEVTKA
+1517 EV
-1532 EQAAIDEA
+1532 
-1540 ERLAAQAEANAKALA
+1540 
-1555 QGVGAYREVTF
+1555 
-1566 GFSPTEG
+1566 
-1573 GSYHSLSGLQYY
+1573 
-1585 TVSETVLLKSCVV
+1585 
-1598 NASKEGTVTI
+1598 
-1608 CLYKGHGKATDKLV
+1608 
-1622 AQKEVTLTKGVQRIE
+1622 
-1637 LGFVFD
+1637 
-1643 KAVSTTWT
+1643 
-1651 LMRKGDVPLYRHIGA
+1651 
-1666 NTVTYPRE
+1666 
-1674 AGSLVTPQSS
+1674 
-1684 AGSDMAYY
+1684 
-1692 YFYNLEVAGL
+1692 
-1702 GVEGTPIGAD
+1702 
-1712 AVGSAAA
+1712 
-1719 AKEAAEAY
+1719 
-1727 ALAKANLAE
+1727 
-1736 TKAKAY
+1736 
-1742 ADGVVT
+1742 
-1748 EAEQAAIDEAE
+1748 
-1759 RLAAAAQ
+1759 
-1766 ENAKIAAEESTGRWS
+1766 
-1781 RDYMVNATKFA
+1781 
-1792 EVLDI
+1792 
-1797 KGASLPTQIG
+1797 
-1807 GTAGY
+1807 
-1812 SRYLV
+1812 
-1817 TLTTLGTGTRTEYA
+1817 
-1831 AWLRFDSAKW
+1831 
-1841 VVTTIKASGT
+1841 
-1851 SSNHPVLFIQDNK
+1851 
-1864 PYIKTYHEKEY
+1864 
-1875 RVRCT
+1875 
-1880 VEDQYVSAASAISQS
+1880 
-1895 AKEYADATANAAEVK
+1895 
-1910 AKAYADGI
+1910 
-1918 VTESEQAAI
+1918 
-1927 EAAEA
+1927 
-1932 AANAAEVRAKAY
+1932 
-1944 ADGEVT
+1944 
-1950 KAEQAA
+1950 
-1956 IAAAQ
+1956 
-1961 EAANLAETKAKAY
+1961 KAKAY

-2050 LKTFSKVASGS
+2050 LKTFSKAVSGS
-2061 PDVISTLEGVGNI
+2061 PDTIGTLEGVGNI

-2114 RQTKDKTAGG
+2114 RQTKDKTTGG

-2129 GVVTLDRNYN
+2129 GVVTLDHNYN
-2139 NLTGGEGTH
+2139 NLTGGAGTH

-2153 KSETLTVAGG
+2153 QSETLTVAGG

-2193 VNYSKGNGI
+2193 VNYSRGNGI

-2252 LNTQFVHSGFI
+2252 LNTQFTHSGFI

-2275 VSQWDGWASSKQTF
+2275 VSQWDGWASSKQTY

-2326 FYIRSNGTLAIYENG
+2326 FYIRSNSTLAIYENG

-2353 TVLTIRYDGI
+2353 TVLTIRYDGV

-2483 SWNTATH
+2483 SWNTSTH

-2573 DGTLNSYVHATLPY
+2573 DGTLNSYVHATSPY
-2587 NAPDALTTVNR
+2587 NAPDALTAVNR

-2908 KRVPDVI
+2908 KRVPDAI
-2915 NYHETAEGGRYL
+2915 KYHETAEGGRYL
-2927 PHSYKVVWSGNAAAV
+2927 PHSYKVVWSGSSAAV

-2964 GFVMVAGENHHA
+2964 GFVMVTGENHHS
-2976 PQHRSIYGQYDAYY
+2976 PQHRSIYGQYDAYF
-2990 EYRYDTKQFKASKTH
+2990 EYRYDTKQFKASKTN